1 MGLTILFILNLALTG
16 AGFFFLWRR
25 LEQQKVEIARLRAAL
40 AAPNARAR
48 KAVKRAGGA
57 VVALPGVET
66 EIVESPLA
74 RAARAWGL
82 KTEAADF
89 ALRGPTLSPETMRGL
104 VLALMA
110 VAPAAGFFFGADQP
124 AIVASGLAIA
134 AAMMVV
140 ALRPIW
146 RAAAWASVLTASAW
160 ALVGFALGAAHADP
174 VSYSFCVA
182 LAGATGILHAHK
194 RRATPGAA
202 MALSMAAAALA
213 LGSQVG
219 MISAAGAGFAIITA
233 AAAIV
238 GAMSLRLEAMHLAG
252 FGAAVIGLFVLS
264 GQYDAAIWFT
274 PAATWAGA
282 LFFAVALVRVPQLGP
297 RGVALAGTGA
307 FAPLGVI
314 TALHDAQHGLADAY
328 AAAGAFLSFGAL
340 LAALIAVTSLRRAPG
355 LAAMRLTLWVLVLGV
370 FCAVSAAISL
380 ALPAPFAAAA
390 FVACAFALA
399 VLNTRAAN
407 TVWQAF
413 AVACGILAAV
423 FALIGARFVL
433 GEAAIISPWL
443 ATLAGLVAPATIAG
457 AAAFVFAR
465 SKANA
470 TAAFFEALAIALS
483 VIAANVFARLLFSNG
498 ATLLT
503 PVSFVETGVH
513 AAIWLAAALAIG
525 VRAHHGASAIRIIAI
540 SLLTIMALVAMAFAS
555 LLWIGDYWQ
564 TQTSAALNLDY
575 SLGFLIPG
583 ALFSVHWVF
592 WRARGDDPQTR
603 ITLAAAAL
611 TLAAFI
617 TMEASNASGLPPWAG
632 PLSAALSFALAIGI
646 NFAPG
651 VVSPF
656 APKPPVTLRDKSP
669 SPTAEPAA
677 H

>member
-1 MGLTILFILNLALTG
+1 MGLTVLFILNLAVTG
-16 AGFFFLWRR
+16 AGFFILWRR
-25 LEQQKVEIARLRAAL
+25 LEQQKVEISRLRAAL

-48 KAVKRAGGA
+48 KALKRAGGT
-57 VVALPGVET
+57 VVSLPGAEA
-66 EIVESPLA
+66 EIIESPLA
-74 RAARAWGL
+74 RAARAWGIRSET
-82 KTEAADF
+82 TEF

-146 RAAAWASVLTASAW
+146 RAAAWAAVLTAAAW
-160 ALVGFALGAAHADP
+160 ALIGFALTAAHADP

-219 MISAAGAGFAIITA
+219 MISAAGAGFAVIVA

-264 GQYDAAIWFT
+264 GQHDAAIWFT
-274 PAATWAGA
+274 PTATWAGA
-282 LFFAVALVRVPQLGP
+282 LFFAIALVRVPQLGP

-314 TALHDAQHGLADAY
+314 TALHDAQHGLANAY
-328 AAAGAFLSFGAL
+328 AAAGAFLVFGAL
-340 LAALIAVTSLRRAPG
+340 LAALIAVTAQRRGPG
-355 LAAMRLTLWVLVLGV
+355 LAAMRLTLWVLVLGA

-390 FVACAFALA
+390 FAACALGLA
-399 VLNTRAAN
+399 ALNTRAAN

-413 AVACGILAAV
+413 AVACGILAAI

-433 GEAAIISPWL
+433 GEAAIITPWL
-443 ATLAGLVAPATIAG
+443 ATAAGLVAPAAIA
-457 AAAFVFAR
+457 AASAFVFAR
-465 SKANA
+465 SKANT
-470 TAAFFEALAIALS
+470 TAAFFEALAITLG
-483 VIAANVFARLLFSNG
+483 VIAANLFARLFFSNG

-503 PVSFVETGVH
+503 PISFVETGVH
-513 AAIWLAAALAIG
+513 AAVWLAAALAIG
-525 VRAHHGASAIRIIAI
+525 ARARHGASAIRIAAMN
-540 SLLTIMALVAMAFAS
+540 LLTMMALVVMAFAS
-555 LLWIGDYWQ
+555 VLWAGAHWQ
-564 TQTSAALNLDY
+564 TRNTAALDLRH
-575 SLGFLIPG
+575 SLGFLIP
-583 ALFSVHWVF
+583 SVLLWAHWVF

-603 ITLAAAAL
+603 ITLATAAL

-617 TMEASNASGLPPWAG
+617 TMEASSAVGLPQWAG
-632 PLSAALSFALAIGI
+632 PLGAALSFALAVGV
-646 NFAPG
+646 NFTPG
-651 VVSPF
+651 VVSRY
-656 APKPPVTLRDKSP
+656 APKPALTLRDKSP